1 MNMPGNIF
9 LIGPMGA
16 GKSTIG
22 RHLAGLT
29 KKTFLDADKEL
40 EARTGAAIPLIFEI
54 EGEQGFRKRETDI
67 IDELTQQKDL
77 VLATGGGA
85 VLADAN
91 RRALHSRG
99 TVVYLAANIDTLVE
113 RTRHDKSRPLLQNV
127 DRRRKF
133 EELMAERDPIYRQEA
148 DLIVDTD
155 NQSAAAVAKE
165 IVKRLEQQHAL

>member
-1 MNMPGNIF
+1 MPGNIF

-22 RHLAGLT
+22 RHLASLA

-40 EARTGAAIPLIFEI
+40 ESRTGASIPLIFEI
-54 EGEQGFRKRETDI
+54 EGETGFRKREADI
-67 IDELTQQKDL
+67 IDELTQMQDL

-85 VLADAN
+85 VMNESN

-99 TVVYLAANIDTLVE
+99 VVVYLAASIDTLVE
-113 RTRHDKSRPLLQNV
+113 RTRHDKNRPLLQNV
-127 DRRRKF
+127 DRRKKF
-133 EELMAERDPIYRQEA
+133 EELMAERDPVYRQEA

-155 NQSAAAVAKE
+155 NRSPVAVAKD
-165 IVKRLEQQHAL
+165 IVKRLEQQSTI